1 MGRIF
6 APHFFEY
13 IKNMKNTIGLTEACN
28 LIATDQLKPK
38 DLLQACFDKAN
49 EVEPV
54 LKAFV
59 SRASFD
65 SMAEQIIPGPLSG
78 IPIAAK
84 DIINTVDLPTT
95 NGSPIYQDKTPAEEA
110 AIIKKIRSLGGV
122 IFGKTVT
129 TEFAWRNPGPTT
141 NPVNAEHTPGG
152 SSSGSAASVG
162 AGVVPL
168 ALGSQTQGSIIRPA
182 AYCGVVGYKASYG
195 AVSKQ
200 GAHALSYSLDHIG
213 FFTRSVD
220 DMAFAFNSLKNSD
233 ESDPELIVLPDLVF
247 SVKREIPMLDKPKI
261 AFLETPLDHM
271 MSDEQKQTLNAAA
284 KKLEESGAIVQKLS
298 LPQEYWDG
306 IGAMNL
312 ILESEAAEIH
322 AHHSEHANDLL
333 SIHIQELV
341 ARGLKHSA
349 PAYIAAKFLQK
360 KLRASIAS
368 YFNEFDAFLMAPA
381 SGEAPKSLVSTGDPI
396 FCALWSF
403 LGTPSITIPAG
414 KSTNGLPL
422 GIQLIG
428 NYRGDAKLLSV
439 AKFSE
444 SALAK

>member
-1 MGRIF
+1 
-6 APHFFEY
+6 
-13 IKNMKNTIGLTEACN
+13 MKNTIGLTEACN
-28 LIATDQLKPK
+28 LISANRLKPM
-38 DLLQACFDKAN
+38 DLLQTSFDKAN

-59 SRASFD
+59 SRATLE
-65 SMAEQIIPGPLSG
+65 SMAKQIKPGPLSG
-78 IPIAAK
+78 IPIAVK

-95 NGSPIYQDKTPAEEA
+95 NGSPIYKDKTPAEDA
-110 AIIKKIRSLGGV
+110 AIVQKIRSLGGI
-122 IFGKTVT
+122 IFGKSVT

-162 AGVVPL
+162 AGIVPL
-168 ALGSQTQGSIIRPA
+168 GLGSQTQGSIIRPA

-195 AVSKQ
+195 AVSKS

-220 DMAFAFNSLKNSD
+220 DMAFAFNNLKNSD
-233 ESDPELIVLPDLVF
+233 WSDPELIVIADLVF
-247 SVKREIPMLDKPKI
+247 GVNRELPMLDKPKI
-261 AFLETPLDHM
+261 ALLETPLDHM
-271 MSDEQKQTLNAAA
+271 MSDDQKQALHLAAQR
-284 KKLEESGAIVQKLS
+284 LEESGAIVQKLS
-298 LPQEYWDG
+298 LPQEYWDA
-306 IGAMNL
+306 IQAMNL
-312 ILESEAAEIH
+312 IMEAEAAEIH
-322 AHHSEHANDLL
+322 ADHSQHVNDLL

-360 KLRASIAS
+360 KLRTSIGT
-368 YFNEFDAFLMAPA
+368 YFDKFDAFLMAPA
-381 SGEAPKSLVSTGDPI
+381 SGEAPKSLASTGDPI

-403 LGTPSITIPAG
+403 LGIPSITIPAG
-414 KSTNGLPL
+414 KSKNGLPL

-444 SALAK
+444 FALA

>member
-1 MGRIF
+1 
-6 APHFFEY
+6 
-13 IKNMKNTIGLTEACN
+13 MKNTIGLTEACN
-28 LIATDQLKPK
+28 LISANRLKPM
-38 DLLQACFDKAN
+38 DLLQTSFDKAN

-59 SRASFD
+59 SRATLE
-65 SMAEQIIPGPLSG
+65 SMAKQIKPGPLSG
-78 IPIAAK
+78 IPIAVK

-95 NGSPIYQDKTPAEEA
+95 NGSPIYKDKTPAEDA
-110 AIIKKIRSLGGV
+110 AIVQKIRSLGGI
-122 IFGKTVT
+122 IFGKSVT

-162 AGVVPL
+162 AGIVPL
-168 ALGSQTQGSIIRPA
+168 GLGSQTQGSIIRPA

-195 AVSKQ
+195 AVSKS

-220 DMAFAFNSLKNSD
+220 DMAFAFNNLKNSD
-233 ESDPELIVLPDLVF
+233 SSDPELIVIADLVF
-247 SVKREIPMLDKPKI
+247 GVNRELPMLDKPKI
-261 AFLETPLDHM
+261 ALLATPLDHM
-271 MSDEQKQTLNAAA
+271 MSDDQKQALHLAAQR
-284 KKLEESGAIVQKLS
+284 LEESGAIVQKLS
-298 LPQEYWDG
+298 LPQEYWDA
-306 IGAMNL
+306 IQAMNL
-312 ILESEAAEIH
+312 IMEAEAAEIH
-322 AHHSEHANDLL
+322 ADHSEKVNNLL
-333 SIHIQELV
+333 SIHIQDLV

-349 PAYIAAKFLQK
+349 PTYIAAKFLQK
-360 KLRASIAS
+360 KLRASIGR
-368 YFNEFDAFLMAPA
+368 YFDEFDAFLMAPA

-403 LGTPSITIPAG
+403 LGIPSITIPAG
-414 KSTNGLPL
+414 KSKNGLPL

-428 NYRGDAKLLSV
+428 NYRGDARLLSV

-444 SALAK
+444 FALA

>member
-1 MGRIF
+1 
-6 APHFFEY
+6 
-13 IKNMKNTIGLTEACN
+13 MKNTIGLTEACN
-28 LIATDQLKPK
+28 LISADQLKPI
-38 DLLQACFDKAN
+38 DLLQACVTTAN

-59 SRASFD
+59 SRASLD
-65 SMAEQIIPGPLSG
+65 SMAQQIKVGPLSG
-78 IPIAAK
+78 IPIAVK
-84 DIINTVDLPTT
+84 DIIDTVDLPTT
-95 NGSPIYQDKTPAEEA
+95 NGSPIYKGKTPAEDA
-110 AIIKKIRSLGGV
+110 AIVKKIRSLGGI
-122 IFGKTVT
+122 IFGKSVT

-141 NPVNAEHTPGG
+141 NPVNAEYTPGG

-162 AGVVPL
+162 AGIVPL

-182 AYCGVVGYKASYG
+182 AYCGVVGFKASYG

-220 DMAFAFNSLKNSD
+220 DMAFAFNHLKNSD
-233 ESDPELIVLPDLVF
+233 SSDPELIVIPDLVLGA
-247 SVKREIPMLDKPKI
+247 KRGLPILDKPTI
-261 AFLETPLDHM
+261 ALLETPLDHM
-271 MSDEQKQTLNAAA
+271 MSDEQKQALNSAAQ
-284 KKLEESGAIVQKLS
+284 KLEESGAIVQKLS
-298 LPQEYWDG
+298 LPQKYWDA
-306 IGAMNL
+306 IHSMNL

-322 AHHSEHANDLL
+322 AHHAEHVNDLL

-349 PAYIAAKFLQK
+349 PAYVAARFLQK
-360 KLRASIAS
+360 KLRNSIAA
-368 YFNEFDAFLMAPA
+368 YFDDFDAFLMAPA
-381 SGEAPKSLVSTGDPI
+381 SGEAPMSQVSTGDPI

-414 KSTNGLPL
+414 KSKNGLPL

-428 NYRGDAKLLSV
+428 NYRCDAKLLSA

>member
-1 MGRIF
+1 
-6 APHFFEY
+6 
-13 IKNMKNTIGLTEACN
+13 MKNTIGLTEACN
-28 LIATDQLKPK
+28 LIAANQLKPV
-38 DLLQACFDKAN
+38 DVLQVSFDKAN

-59 SRASFD
+59 SRASMD
-65 SMAEQIIPGPLSG
+65 SMAKQVKPGPLSG
-78 IPIAAK
+78 IPIAVK

-95 NGSPIYQDKTPAEEA
+95 NGSPIYKDKTPAEDA
-110 AIIKKIRSLGGV
+110 AIVKKIRSLGGV
-122 IFGKTVT
+122 IFGKSVT

-141 NPVNAEHTPGG
+141 NPFNAEHTPGG

-162 AGVVPL
+162 AGIVPL

-195 AVSKQ
+195 AVSKS

-220 DMAFAFNSLKNSD
+220 DMAYALNHLKNSD
-233 ESDPELIVLPDLVF
+233 ASDPELIVLPDLVF
-247 SVKREIPMLDKPKI
+247 GVNRQLPMLDKPKI
-261 AFLETPLDHM
+261 ALLETPLDHM
-271 MSDEQKQTLNAAA
+271 MSDDQKQALHLAVQ
-284 KKLEESGAIVQKLS
+284 KLEKSGAVVQKLS
-298 LPQEYWDG
+298 LPQEYWDA
-306 IGAMNL
+306 IQAMNL
-312 ILESEAAEIH
+312 IMESEAAEIH
-322 AHHSEHANDLL
+322 ADHSDKVNDLL

-360 KLRASIAS
+360 KLRASIGA
-368 YFNEFDAFLMAPA
+368 YFDEFDAFLMAPA

-403 LGTPSITIPAG
+403 LGIPSITIPVT
-414 KSTNGLPL
+414 KSKNGLPL

-444 SALAK
+444 FALA

>member
-1 MGRIF
+1 
-6 APHFFEY
+6 
-13 IKNMKNTIGLTEACN
+13 MKNTIGLTEACN
-28 LIATDQLKPK
+28 LISANRLKPM
-38 DLLQACFDKAN
+38 DLLQTSFDKAN

-59 SRASFD
+59 SRATLE
-65 SMAEQIIPGPLSG
+65 SMAKQIKPGPLSG
-78 IPIAAK
+78 IPIAVK

-95 NGSPIYQDKTPAEEA
+95 NGSPIYKDKTPAEDA
-110 AIIKKIRSLGGV
+110 AIVQKIRSLGGV
-122 IFGKTVT
+122 IFGKSVT

-162 AGVVPL
+162 AGIVPL
-168 ALGSQTQGSIIRPA
+168 GLGSQTQGSIIRPA

-195 AVSKQ
+195 AVSKS

-220 DMAFAFNSLKNSD
+220 DMAFAFNNLKNSD
-233 ESDPELIVLPDLVF
+233 SSDPELIVIADLVF
-247 SVKREIPMLDKPKI
+247 GVNRELPMLDKPKI
-261 AFLETPLDHM
+261 ALLETPLDHM
-271 MSDEQKQTLNAAA
+271 MSDDQKQALHLAAQR
-284 KKLEESGAIVQKLS
+284 LEESGAIVQKIS
-298 LPQEYWDG
+298 LPQEYWDA
-306 IGAMNL
+306 IQAMNL
-312 ILESEAAEIH
+312 IMEAEAAEIH
-322 AHHSEHANDLL
+322 ADHSQHVNDLL

-360 KLRASIAS
+360 KLRTSIGT
-368 YFNEFDAFLMAPA
+368 YFDEFDAFLMAPA

-403 LGTPSITIPAG
+403 LGIPSITIPVT
-414 KSTNGLPL
+414 KSKNGLPL
-422 GIQLIG
+422 GVQLIG
-428 NYRGDAKLLSV
+428 NYKCDSKLLSV
-439 AKFSE
+439 AKFAE
-444 SALAK
+444 FALV

>member
-1 MGRIF
+1 
-6 APHFFEY
+6 
-13 IKNMKNTIGLTEACN
+13 MKNTIGLTEACN
-28 LIATDQLKPK
+28 LISANRLKPM
-38 DLLQACFDKAN
+38 DLLQTSFDKAN

-59 SRASFD
+59 SRATLE
-65 SMAEQIIPGPLSG
+65 SMAKQIKPGPLSG
-78 IPIAAK
+78 IPIAVK

-95 NGSPIYQDKTPAEEA
+95 NGSPIYKDKTPAEDA
-110 AIIKKIRSLGGV
+110 AIVQKIRSLGGV
-122 IFGKTVT
+122 IFGKSVT

-162 AGVVPL
+162 AGIVPL
-168 ALGSQTQGSIIRPA
+168 GLGSQTQGSIIRPA

-195 AVSKQ
+195 AVSKS

-220 DMAFAFNSLKNSD
+220 DMAFAFNNLKNSD
-233 ESDPELIVLPDLVF
+233 LSDPELIVIADLVF
-247 SVKREIPMLDKPKI
+247 GVNRELPMLDKPKI
-261 AFLETPLDHM
+261 ALLETPLDHM
-271 MSDEQKQTLNAAA
+271 MSDDQKQALHLAAQR
-284 KKLEESGAIVQKLS
+284 LEESGAIVQKLS
-298 LPQEYWDG
+298 LPQEYWDA
-306 IGAMNL
+306 IQAMNL
-312 ILESEAAEIH
+312 IMEAEAAEIH
-322 AHHSEHANDLL
+322 ADHSEKVNNLL

-360 KLRASIAS
+360 KLRASIGR
-368 YFNEFDAFLMAPA
+368 YFDEFDAFLMAPA

-403 LGTPSITIPAG
+403 LGIPSITIPVT
-414 KSTNGLPL
+414 KSKNGLPL

-444 SALAK
+444 FALA

>member
-1 MGRIF
+1 
-6 APHFFEY
+6 
-13 IKNMKNTIGLTEACN
+13 MKNTIGLTEACN
-28 LIATDQLKPK
+28 LISANRLKPM
-38 DLLQACFDKAN
+38 DLLQTSFDKAN

-59 SRASFD
+59 SRATLE
-65 SMAEQIIPGPLSG
+65 SMAKQIKPGPLSG
-78 IPIAAK
+78 IPIAVK

-95 NGSPIYQDKTPAEEA
+95 NGSPIYKDKTPAEDA
-110 AIIKKIRSLGGV
+110 AIVQKIRSLGGI
-122 IFGKTVT
+122 IFGKSVT

-162 AGVVPL
+162 AGIVPL
-168 ALGSQTQGSIIRPA
+168 GLGSQTQGSIIRPA

-195 AVSKQ
+195 AVSKS

-220 DMAFAFNSLKNSD
+220 DMAFAFNNLKNSD
-233 ESDPELIVLPDLVF
+233 SSDPELIVIADLVF
-247 SVKREIPMLDKPKI
+247 GVNRELPMLDKPKI
-261 AFLETPLDHM
+261 ALLATPLDHM
-271 MSDEQKQTLNAAA
+271 MSDDQKQALHLAAQR
-284 KKLEESGAIVQKLS
+284 LEESGAIVQKLS
-298 LPQEYWDG
+298 LPQEYWDA
-306 IGAMNL
+306 IQAMNL
-312 ILESEAAEIH
+312 IMEAEAAEIH
-322 AHHSEHANDLL
+322 ADHSQHVNDLL

-360 KLRASIAS
+360 KLRTSIGT
-368 YFNEFDAFLMAPA
+368 YFDEFDAFLMAPA

-403 LGTPSITIPAG
+403 LGIPSITIPVT
-414 KSTNGLPL
+414 KSKNGLPL
-422 GIQLIG
+422 GVQLIG
-428 NYRGDAKLLSV
+428 NYKCDSKLLSV
-439 AKFSE
+439 AKFAE
-444 SALAK
+444 FALV

>member
-1 MGRIF
+1 
-6 APHFFEY
+6 
-13 IKNMKNTIGLTEACN
+13 MKNTIGLTEACN
-28 LIATDQLKPK
+28 LISANRLKPM
-38 DLLQACFDKAN
+38 DLLQTSFDKAN

-59 SRASFD
+59 SRATLE
-65 SMAEQIIPGPLSG
+65 SMAKQIKPGPLSG
-78 IPIAAK
+78 IPIAVK

-95 NGSPIYQDKTPAEEA
+95 NGSPIYKDKTPAEDA
-110 AIIKKIRSLGGV
+110 AIVKKIRSLGGV
-122 IFGKTVT
+122 IFGKSVT

-162 AGVVPL
+162 AGIVPL
-168 ALGSQTQGSIIRPA
+168 GLGSQTQGSIIRPA

-195 AVSKQ
+195 AVSKS

-220 DMAFAFNSLKNSD
+220 DMAFAFNNLKNSD
-233 ESDPELIVLPDLVF
+233 SSDPELIVIADLVF
-247 SVKREIPMLDKPKI
+247 GVNRELPMLDKPKI
-261 AFLETPLDHM
+261 ALLETPLDNM
-271 MSDEQKQTLNAAA
+271 MSDAQKQALHLAAQR
-284 KKLEESGAIVQKLS
+284 LEESGAIVQKLS
-298 LPQEYWDG
+298 LSQKYWDA
-306 IGAMNL
+306 IQAMNL
-312 ILESEAAEIH
+312 IMEAEAAEIH
-322 AHHSEHANDLL
+322 ADHSQHVNDLL

-360 KLRASIAS
+360 KLRTSIGT
-368 YFNEFDAFLMAPA
+368 YFGEFDAFLMAPA

-403 LGTPSITIPAG
+403 LGIPSITIPAG
-414 KSTNGLPL
+414 NSKNGLPL

-428 NYRGDAKLLSV
+428 NYRDDAKLLSV

-444 SALAK
+444 FALS

>member
-1 MGRIF
+1 
-6 APHFFEY
+6 
-13 IKNMKNTIGLTEACN
+13 MKNTIGLTEACN
-28 LIATDQLKPK
+28 LISANRLKPM
-38 DLLQACFDKAN
+38 DLLQTSFDKAN
-49 EVEPV
+49 EVESV

-59 SRASFD
+59 SRATLE
-65 SMAEQIIPGPLSG
+65 SMAKQIKPGPLSG
-78 IPIAAK
+78 IPIAVK

-95 NGSPIYQDKTPAEEA
+95 NGSPIYKDKTPAEDA
-110 AIIKKIRSLGGV
+110 AIVQKIRSLGGV
-122 IFGKTVT
+122 IFGKSVT

-162 AGVVPL
+162 AGIVPL
-168 ALGSQTQGSIIRPA
+168 GLGSQTQGSIIRPA

-195 AVSKQ
+195 AVSKS

-220 DMAFAFNSLKNSD
+220 DMAFAFNNLKNSD
-233 ESDPELIVLPDLVF
+233 SSDPELIVIADLVF
-247 SVKREIPMLDKPKI
+247 GVNRELPMLDKPKI
-261 AFLETPLDHM
+261 ALLETPLDHM
-271 MSDEQKQTLNAAA
+271 MSDDQKQALHLAAQR
-284 KKLEESGAIVQKLS
+284 LEESGAIVQKLS
-298 LPQEYWDG
+298 LPQEYWDA
-306 IGAMNL
+306 IQAMNL
-312 ILESEAAEIH
+312 IMEAEAAEIH
-322 AHHSEHANDLL
+322 ADHSEKVNNLL

-360 KLRASIAS
+360 KLRASIGR
-368 YFNEFDAFLMAPA
+368 YFDEFDAFLMAPA

-403 LGTPSITIPAG
+403 LGIPSITIPVT
-414 KSTNGLPL
+414 KSKNGLPL
-422 GIQLIG
+422 GMQLIG

-444 SALAK
+444 FALA

>member
-1 MGRIF
+1 
-6 APHFFEY
+6 
-13 IKNMKNTIGLTEACN
+13 MKNTIGLTEACN
-28 LIATDQLKPK
+28 LIAANQLKPV
-38 DLLQACFDKAN
+38 DVLQVSFDKAN

-59 SRASFD
+59 SRASMD
-65 SMAEQIIPGPLSG
+65 SMAKQVKPGPLSG
-78 IPIAAK
+78 IPIAIK

-95 NGSPIYQDKTPAEEA
+95 NGSPIYKDKTPAEDA
-110 AIIKKIRSLGGV
+110 AIVKKIRSLGGV
-122 IFGKTVT
+122 IFGKSVT

-141 NPVNAEHTPGG
+141 NPFNPEHTPGG

-162 AGVVPL
+162 AGIVPL

-195 AVSKQ
+195 AVSKS
-200 GAHALSYSLDHIG
+200 GAHPLSYSLDHIG

-220 DMAFAFNSLKNSD
+220 DMAYALNYLKNND
-233 ESDPELIVLPDLVF
+233 ASDPELIVLPDLVF
-247 SVKREIPMLDKPKI
+247 GVNRELPMLAKPKI
-261 AFLETPLDHM
+261 ALLETPLDHM
-271 MSDEQKQTLNAAA
+271 MSDDQKQALQLAVQKFEA
-284 KKLEESGAIVQKLS
+284 SGAVVQKLS
-298 LPQEYWDG
+298 LPQEYWDA
-306 IGAMNL
+306 IAAMNL

-322 AHHSEHANDLL
+322 ADHSHKVNDLL

-360 KLRASIAS
+360 KLRASIGA
-368 YFNEFDAFLMAPA
+368 YFDNFDAFLMAPA

-403 LGTPSITIPAG
+403 LGIPSITIPVT
-414 KSTNGLPL
+414 KSKNGLPL
-422 GIQLIG
+422 GVQLIG
-428 NYRGDAKLLSV
+428 NYRADASLLNV
-439 AKFSE
+439 AKFAE
-444 SALAK
+444 FALAQK

>member
-1 MGRIF
+1 
-6 APHFFEY
+6 
-13 IKNMKNTIGLTEACN
+13 MKKIIGITEACN
-28 LIATDQLKPK
+28 LIAANQLKPV
-38 DLLQACFDKAN
+38 DVVQASFDKAN

-59 SRASFD
+59 SRASME
-65 SMAEQIIPGPLSG
+65 SMSKQIKSGPLSG
-78 IPIAAK
+78 IPIAVK
-84 DIINTVDLPTT
+84 DIINTFDLPTT
-95 NGSPIYQDKTPAEEA
+95 NGSSIYKDKTPVEDA
-110 AIIKKIRSLGGV
+110 AIVKKIRSLGGV
-122 IFGKTVT
+122 IFGKSVT

-141 NPVNAEHTPGG
+141 NPINAEHTPGG

-162 AGVVPL
+162 AGIVPL

-195 AVSKQ
+195 AVSKS

-220 DMAFAFNSLKNSD
+220 DMAFAFNNLKNSD
-233 ESDPELIVLPDLVF
+233 SSDPELIVLPDLVF
-247 SVKREIPMLDKPKI
+247 SVNRELPMLDKPKI
-261 AFLETPLDHM
+261 ALLETPLDHM
-271 MSDEQKQTLNAAA
+271 MSDDQKQALKLAAQ
-284 KKLEESGAIVQKLS
+284 KLEESGAVVQKLS
-298 LPQEYWDG
+298 LPQEYWDA
-306 IGAMNL
+306 IQAMNL
-312 ILESEAAEIH
+312 IMESEAAEIH
-322 AHHSEHANDLL
+322 ADHSEKVNNLL

-360 KLRASIAS
+360 KLRASIGA
-368 YFNEFDAFLMAPA
+368 YFDEFDAFLMAPA

-403 LGTPSITIPAG
+403 LGIPSITIPAG
-414 KSTNGLPL
+414 KSKNGLPL

-428 NYRGDAKLLSV
+428 NYRSDAKLLSV

-444 SALAK
+444 FALGHHSKVF

>member
-1 MGRIF
+1 
-6 APHFFEY
+6 
-13 IKNMKNTIGLTEACN
+13 MKNTIGLTEACN
-28 LIATDQLKPK
+28 LISANRLKPM
-38 DLLQACFDKAN
+38 DLLQTSFDKAN
-49 EVEPV
+49 EVESV

-59 SRASFD
+59 SRATLE
-65 SMAEQIIPGPLSG
+65 SMAKQIKPGPLSG
-78 IPIAAK
+78 IPIAVK

-95 NGSPIYQDKTPAEEA
+95 NGSPIYKDKTPAEDA
-110 AIIKKIRSLGGV
+110 AIVQKIRSLGGV
-122 IFGKTVT
+122 IFGKSVT

-162 AGVVPL
+162 AGIVPL
-168 ALGSQTQGSIIRPA
+168 GLGSQTQGSIIRPA

-195 AVSKQ
+195 AVSKS

-220 DMAFAFNSLKNSD
+220 DMAFAFNNLKNSD
-233 ESDPELIVLPDLVF
+233 SSDPELIVIADLVF
-247 SVKREIPMLDKPKI
+247 GVNRELPMLDKPKI
-261 AFLETPLDHM
+261 ALLETPLDHM
-271 MSDEQKQTLNAAA
+271 MSDDQKQALHLAAQR
-284 KKLEESGAIVQKLS
+284 LEESGAIVQKLS
-298 LPQEYWDG
+298 LPQEYWDA
-306 IGAMNL
+306 IQAMNL
-312 ILESEAAEIH
+312 IMEAEAAEIH
-322 AHHSEHANDLL
+322 ADHSQHVNDLL

-360 KLRASIAS
+360 KLRTSIGT
-368 YFNEFDAFLMAPA
+368 YFDEFDAILMAPA

-403 LGTPSITIPAG
+403 LGIPSITIPAG
-414 KSTNGLPL
+414 KSKNGLPL
-422 GIQLIG
+422 GMQLIG

-444 SALAK
+444 FALA

>member
-1 MGRIF
+1 
-6 APHFFEY
+6 
-13 IKNMKNTIGLTEACN
+13 MKNTIGLTEACN
-28 LIATDQLKPK
+28 LISANRLKPM
-38 DLLQACFDKAN
+38 DLLQTSFDKAN
-49 EVEPV
+49 EVESV

-59 SRASFD
+59 SRATLE
-65 SMAEQIIPGPLSG
+65 SMAKQIKPGPLSG
-78 IPIAAK
+78 IPIAVK

-95 NGSPIYQDKTPAEEA
+95 NGSPIYKDKTPAEDA
-110 AIIKKIRSLGGV
+110 AIVQKIRSLGGV
-122 IFGKTVT
+122 IFGKSVT

-162 AGVVPL
+162 AGIVPL
-168 ALGSQTQGSIIRPA
+168 GLGSQTQGSIIRPA

-195 AVSKQ
+195 AVSKS

-220 DMAFAFNSLKNSD
+220 DMAFAFNNLKNSD
-233 ESDPELIVLPDLVF
+233 SSDPELIVIADLVF
-247 SVKREIPMLDKPKI
+247 GVNRELPMLDKPKI
-261 AFLETPLDHM
+261 ALLETPLDHM
-271 MSDEQKQTLNAAA
+271 MSDDQKQALHLAAQR
-284 KKLEESGAIVQKLS
+284 LEESGAIVQKLS
-298 LPQEYWDG
+298 LPQEYWDA
-306 IGAMNL
+306 IQAMNL
-312 ILESEAAEIH
+312 IMEAEAAEIH
-322 AHHSEHANDLL
+322 ADHSEKVNNLL

-360 KLRASIAS
+360 KLRASIGR
-368 YFNEFDAFLMAPA
+368 YFDEFDAFLMAPA

-403 LGTPSITIPAG
+403 LGIPSITIPVT
-414 KSTNGLPL
+414 KSKNGLPL

-444 SALAK
+444 FALA

>member
-1 MGRIF
+1 
-6 APHFFEY
+6 
-13 IKNMKNTIGLTEACN
+13 MKNTIGLTEACN
-28 LIATDQLKPK
+28 LISANRLKPM
-38 DLLQACFDKAN
+38 DLLQTSFDKAN

-59 SRASFD
+59 SRATLE
-65 SMAEQIIPGPLSG
+65 SMAKQIKPGPLSG
-78 IPIAAK
+78 IPIAVK

-95 NGSPIYQDKTPAEEA
+95 NGSPIYKDKTPAEDA
-110 AIIKKIRSLGGV
+110 AIVQKIRSLGGI
-122 IFGKTVT
+122 IFGKSVT

-162 AGVVPL
+162 AGIVPL
-168 ALGSQTQGSIIRPA
+168 GLGSQTQGSIIRPA

-195 AVSKQ
+195 AVSKS

-220 DMAFAFNSLKNSD
+220 DMAFAFNNLKNSD
-233 ESDPELIVLPDLVF
+233 SSDPELIVIADLVF
-247 SVKREIPMLDKPKI
+247 GVNRELPMLDKPKI
-261 AFLETPLDHM
+261 ALLETPLDHM
-271 MSDEQKQTLNAAA
+271 MSDDQKQALHLAAQR
-284 KKLEESGAIVQKLS
+284 LEESGAIVQKIS
-298 LPQEYWDG
+298 LPQEYWDA
-306 IGAMNL
+306 IQAMNL
-312 ILESEAAEIH
+312 IMEAEAAEIH
-322 AHHSEHANDLL
+322 VDHSQHVNDLL

-360 KLRASIAS
+360 KLRTSIGT
-368 YFNEFDAFLMAPA
+368 YFDEFDAFLMAPA

-403 LGTPSITIPAG
+403 LGIPSITIPVT
-414 KSTNGLPL
+414 KSKNGLPL
-422 GIQLIG
+422 GVQLIG
-428 NYRGDAKLLSV
+428 NYKCDSKLLSV
-439 AKFSE
+439 AKFAE
-444 SALAK
+444 FALV

>member
-1 MGRIF
+1 
-6 APHFFEY
+6 
-13 IKNMKNTIGLTEACN
+13 MKNTIGLTEACN
-28 LIATDQLKPK
+28 LISADQLKPI
-38 DLLQACFDKAN
+38 DFLQACFDKAN

-59 SRASFD
+59 SRASLD
-65 SMAEQIIPGPLSG
+65 SMAQQIKAGPLSG
-78 IPIAAK
+78 IPIAVK

-95 NGSPIYQDKTPAEEA
+95 NGSPIYKDKTPAEDA
-110 AIIKKIRSLGGV
+110 AIVKKIRSLGGI
-122 IFGKTVT
+122 IFGKSVT

-141 NPVNAEHTPGG
+141 NPVNAEYTPGG

-162 AGVVPL
+162 AGIVPL

-195 AVSKQ
+195 AVSKH

-220 DMAFAFNSLKNSD
+220 DMAFAFNNLKNSD
-233 ESDPELIVLPDLVF
+233 SSDPELIVIPDLVF
-247 SVKREIPMLDKPKI
+247 GATKELPMLDKPKI
-261 AFLETPLDHM
+261 ALLETPLDHM
-271 MSDEQKQTLNAAA
+271 MSDDQKQALNLAAQ
-284 KKLEESGAIVQKLS
+284 KLEESGAIVQKLS
-298 LPQEYWDG
+298 LPQEYWDA
-306 IGAMNL
+306 IQAMNL

-322 AHHSEHANDLL
+322 AHHTEHVNDLL
-333 SIHIQELV
+333 SVHIQELV

-349 PAYIAAKFLQK
+349 PAYVAAKFLQK
-360 KLRASIAS
+360 NLRNSIAT
-368 YFNEFDAFLMAPA
+368 YFDSFDAFLMAPA
-381 SGEAPKSLVSTGDPI
+381 SGEAPKSQVSTGDPI

-414 KSTNGLPL
+414 ESRNGLPL

-428 NYRGDAKLLSV
+428 NYRCDAKLLSV

>member
-1 MGRIF
+1 
-6 APHFFEY
+6 
-13 IKNMKNTIGLTEACN
+13 MKNTIGLTEACN
-28 LIATDQLKPK
+28 LISANQLKPI

-59 SRASFD
+59 SRASVT
-65 SMAEQIIPGPLSG
+65 SMEKQINAGPLSG
-78 IPIAAK
+78 IPIAVK

-95 NGSPIYQDKTPAEEA
+95 NGSPIYKGQTPAEDA
-110 AIIKKIRSLGGV
+110 AVIKKIRSLGGV
-122 IFGKTVT
+122 IFGKSVT

-141 NPVNAEHTPGG
+141 NPVHSEHTPGG

-162 AGVVPL
+162 AGIVPL
-168 ALGSQTQGSIIRPA
+168 ALGSQTQGSIVRPA

-195 AVSKQ
+195 AVSKL
-200 GAHALSYSLDHIG
+200 GAHPLSYSLDHIG

-220 DMAFAFNSLKNSD
+220 DMAFAFNNLKNSD
-233 ESDPELIVLPDLVF
+233 SSDPDLIIIPDLIFGVN
-247 SVKREIPMLDKPKI
+247 RELPMLDKPKI
-261 AFLETPLDHM
+261 ALLETPLDHM
-271 MSDEQKQTLNAAA
+271 MSDEQKQVLYLAAQR
-284 KKLEESGAIVQKLS
+284 LEESGAIVQKLS
-298 LPQEYWDG
+298 LPQEYWDA
-306 IGAMNL
+306 IQAMNL
-312 ILESEAAEIH
+312 IMESEAAEIH

-333 SIHIQELV
+333 SVHIKDLV

-360 KLRASIAS
+360 KLRTSIGT
-368 YFNEFDAFLMAPA
+368 YFDEFDAFLMAPA
-381 SGEAPKSLVSTGDPI
+381 SGEAPKSLVSTGDPM

-403 LGTPSITIPAG
+403 LGVPAMTIPAG
-414 KSTNGLPL
+414 KSKNGLPL

-428 NYRGDAKLLSV
+428 NYRCDAKLLSV

-444 SALAK
+444 FALA